1 MKIKPSTQLE
11 VKLKQSLKQATFR
24 DTEKSLWL
32 GITVS
37 YDYSTLLGC
46 YGCNKG

>member
-11 VKLKQSLKQATFR
+11 VKLKQSLKQVTFR
-24 DTEKSLWL
+24 DTEKSLYL

-46 YGCNKG
+46 CG